1 MTKRELLQL
10 ISSPEVFEKV
20 TELLTSNGWITLP
33 EKGKNLSQMALT
45 YKGREIL
52 KSKSLAISPEFV
64 KKYRTKFP
72 VGKKGDANLTVSNLA
87 WLFNNYELTEDQV
100 LRATDLYLNTIG
112 DVHFCQQADLF
123 IYKALPG
130 GAIRNTI
137 LTFLEDL
144 ESGAEEMEDDEG
156 FGCKLV

>member
-20 TELLTSNGWITLP
+20 SELLTSMGLMTVP

-45 YKGREIL
+45 LKGRETL
-52 KSKSLAISPEFV
+52 KSKSLMISPEFV
-64 KKYRTKFP
+64 RKFRTKFP
-72 VGKKGDANLTVSNLA
+72 VGKKGDANLAASNLS
-87 WLFNNYELTEDQV
+87 WLFTNYEITEEQV
-100 LRATDLYLNTIG
+100 LAATDLYLSTIE
-112 DVHFCQQADLF
+112 DIKFCQQADLF
-123 IYKALPG
+123 IYKTLPG

-144 ESGAEEMEDDEG
+144 ETGEDNKVDEEG
-156 FGCKLV
+156 FGCELV